1 MVTTKH
7 ATTNYRML
15 KPYLSTVEKNNGYSQ
30 FRAERHMPLSL
41 EYLRYLD
48 YFGDEVWAISHTGE
62 QNGDLMRDPEMLI
75 AINHTDGT
83 VRPLSFEN
91 SYVGLY
97 QRVFDSARYFRPRLL
112 RELDEFLW
120 GWLKH
125 TITPLY
131 NPKQGIA
138 IENVTSWE
146 A

>member
-1 MVTTKH
+1 MVTTRH

-15 KPYLSTVEKNNGYSQ
+15 KPYLSKVEENNGYSQ
-30 FRAERHMPLSL
+30 FRAEGYMPLSI

-75 AINHTDGT
+75 AINHKDET
-83 VRPLSFEN
+83 VRPLTFEN
-91 SYVGLY
+91 SYVGVY

-131 NPKQGIA
+131 KPNKGIK
-138 IENVTSWE
+138 IEDVISWE